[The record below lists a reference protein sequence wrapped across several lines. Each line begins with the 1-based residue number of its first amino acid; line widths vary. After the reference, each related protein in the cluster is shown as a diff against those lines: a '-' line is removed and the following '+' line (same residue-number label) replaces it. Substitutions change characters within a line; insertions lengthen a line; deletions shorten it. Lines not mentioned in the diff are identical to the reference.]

1 MNLQSVNFPT
11 LDEKTY
17 AQRLPI
23 LQQQLMAYQQLVY
36 LKGERVVIAVEG
48 TDASGKGGM
57 VKTLIESMDP
67 RGYRVHSIGAP
78 YGHELNEHYL
88 QRFWRRIPRK
98 GNIAIFD
105 RTWYGRVL
113 IEKIELQ
120 LSEKKWRAAYEEIEA
135 FEQQLVNEGFLLI
148 KLFVHITKDEQKKR
162 FLRRLDNPEKS
173 WKLTAADLHTR
184 LYWEE
189 YQQAYQYMLDR
200 SKKAGFPWHVI
211 AGNEKYHARLQSLEI
226 IIEAC
231 QKYYGDPV
239 LPEPDPTLRKM
250 AEQLT

>member
-1 MNLQSVNFPT
+1 MNLESVHFPT
-11 LDEKTY
+11 TDEKTY
-17 AQRLPI
+17 EQRLPI
-23 LQQQLMAYQQLVY
+23 LQQQLMAYQQMIY
-36 LKGERVVIAVEG
+36 LKGERLVIGVEG

-78 YGHELNEHYL
+78 YGHELDEHYL

-113 IEKIELQ
+113 IEKIELA
-120 LSEKKWRAAYEEIEA
+120 LPEKKWRAAYDEIEA
-135 FEQQLVNEGFLLI
+135 FEKQLTHEGFLLI
-148 KLFVHITKDEQKKR
+148 KLFLHISKEEQKKR

-173 WKLTAADLHTR
+173 WKLTTADLHTR

-189 YQQAYQYMLDR
+189 YQEEYQRMLDR
-200 SKKAGFPWHVI
+200 GEKAGLPWHVVP
-211 AGNEKYHARLQSLEI
+211 ANEKYHARLRSLEV
-226 IIEAC
+226 IIEVC
-231 QKYYGDPV
+231 RKYYGEPV
-239 LPEPDPTLRKM
+239 LPEPDPTIRKM
-250 AEQLT
+250 AEQLA